1 MWFLLLTLPRF
12 LKDRKNHNLIIN
24 KNKVT
29 MEKIKSLAD
38 LKKKR
43 EQLQSSMQ
51 LREMGDNVDNMI
63 QVKVAMATCGIASGA
78 KQVMETIINECN
90 ERKLPVVVTQTGCMG
105 YCYAEP
111 TVEVKKPG
119 QDPVVFGYITPAKAT
134 ELVDKYIAGNEL
146 LDGIIPV
153 NYEKIDK

>member
-12 LKDRKNHNLIIN
+12 LENRKNHNLIIN

-43 EQLQSSMQ
+43 EQLQSSLQ

-90 ERKLPVVVTQTGCMG
+90 DRKLPVVVTQTGCMG

-134 ELVDKYIAGNEL
+134 ELVDKYLAGNEL